1 MKIVSYSTKQY
12 DRKHMDQ
19 VNQGSEFD
27 FNIEYFDFPLTV
39 QTAKMLSALMPYVS
53 LLMMMLAVKY

>member
-27 FNIEYFDFPLTV
+27 FNIEYFDFH
-39 QTAKMLSALMPYVS
+39 
-53 LLMMMLAVKY
+53 